1 MKELFANRK
10 FARVFVS
17 AAYAMGIC
25 LLSATQAR
33 PDLVS
38 SLYARGY
45 ALIPEPQQ
53 MKLSPDDFQ
62 ISGDWR
68 LERGPGVEAGSPAE
82 NALRAGLKQ
91 RHAFRLAEGGSGPA
105 IRLEIQAGS
114 ALIGKALDKD
124 REALARQAYKLKLA
138 KNGITLTAN
147 APAGLFYGA
156 ETLVQLVR
164 CGSAG
169 DGNWWLPEGEID
181 DWPDL
186 EYREVFWDEQNH
198 LDHLD
203 VLKEAI
209 RRAAYFKVNAFTLR
223 LNEHF
228 EYKSAPAL
236 VDPYAMSPAEL
247 QELTDFGRQ
256 YFVQVV
262 PYLDGPA
269 HVNFILQRDEF
280 AKLREFPNEA
290 FEMCS
295 TNPETYR
302 LLEGMFQDLI
312 DSTKGSTYFH
322 LSTDEAWFIGKAD
335 NDQCHEA
342 ERARQLGSPSKL
354 WVEYANKTAQYLK
367 GHDREVIFWGEDP
380 MQAEDIPLLEPWLIN
395 GEVYSRAYNRAFRAR
410 GIRQIIYTSS
420 LPDDP
425 LFPAYYILSPQE
437 EVRAD
442 EGTSERATQ
451 VFNEISYSMA
461 REQADV
467 MGAGVYAWG
476 DIGPH
481 PETYWLG
488 YAVGASAAWHPG
500 SPDPHQ
506 VAQSFYEIFY
516 GRGANLT
523 GRLYQLLSTQAQF
536 FRSSWDREPS
546 GQLPLMFGESYGI
559 GPFVPHLDTLPLPP
573 VPTADYLRLHRDWRQ
588 ENARRLELTGKFLGE
603 NDELESLLYQ
613 NIPAVEFN
621 RYNLEVYLSI
631 SRVCRQNLLMLKDL
645 EGISRDLETAQDES
659 AKLHYS
665 DAVDALDRALDT
677 AVSIRDER
685 NQALQDATATWY
697 QTWFPRV
704 REANGRKAARA
715 PQDFVE
721 TEPSDRTRR
730 AQVGLIY
737 LVDREFSLPL
747 GQWVADVQR
756 VRNGYAVSHH
766 LPARQATFDWQDA
779 ETLHSRTV
787 DREL

>member
-1 MKELFANRK
+1 
-10 FARVFVS
+10 
-17 AAYAMGIC
+17 
-25 LLSATQAR
+25 
-33 PDLVS
+33 
-38 SLYARGY
+38 
-45 ALIPEPQQ
+45 
-53 MKLSPDDFQ
+53 
-62 ISGDWR
+62 
-68 LERGPGVEAGSPAE
+68 
-82 NALRAGLKQ
+82 
-91 RHAFRLAEGGSGPA
+91 
-105 IRLEIQAGS
+105 
-114 ALIGKALDKD
+114 
-124 REALARQAYKLKLA
+124 
-138 KNGITLTAN
+138 
-147 APAGLFYGA
+147 
-156 ETLVQLVR
+156 
-164 CGSAG
+164 
-169 DGNWWLPEGEID
+169 
-181 DWPDL
+181 
-186 EYREVFWDEQNH
+186 
-198 LDHLD
+198 
-203 VLKEAI
+203 
-209 RRAAYFKVNAFTLR
+209 LR

-247 QELTDFGRQ
+247 QELTDFGRR

-280 AKLREFPNEA
+280 AKLRKFPNEA

-312 DSTKGSTYFH
+312 DSTKGSSYFH

-342 ERARQLGSPSKL
+342 GRARELGSPSKL
-354 WVEYANKTAQYLK
+354 WVEYANKTAQYLQ
-367 GHDREVIFWGEDP
+367 GHGRKAIFWGEDP
-380 MQAEDIPLLEPWLIN
+380 MQAEDIPLLEPGLIN

-410 GIRQIIYTSS
+410 GIRQILYTNS
-420 LPDDP
+420 LPDDA
-425 LFPAYYILSPQE
+425 LFPAYYTLSPQQ
-437 EVRAD
+437 EVRAG
-442 EGTSERATQ
+442 EGTSERGTQ

-476 DIGPH
+476 DMGPH

-506 VAQSFYEIFY
+506 VAQSFYKIFY
-516 GRGANLT
+516 GRGAERM

-536 FRSSWDREPS
+536 FSTSWDREPS

-573 VPTADYLRLHRDWRQ
+573 VPSADYLRLHRDWSQ

-613 NIPAVEFN
+613 NISAVEFN

-631 SRVCRQNLLMLKDL
+631 SRMCRQNLLMLNEL
-645 EGISRDLETAQDES
+645 EGISRDLGTAQDQA

-677 AVSIRDER
+677 ALSIRDER
-685 NQALQDATATWY
+685 NQALQNATATWY

-721 TEPSDRTRR
+721 TEPSDKSRR
-730 AQVGLIY
+730 AQIGLIY

-747 GQWVADVQR
+747 GQWVLAVQQ
-756 VRNGYAVSHH
+756 VRNRYAAEHH
-766 LPARQATFDWQDA
+766 LPARPGTFDWQDA
-779 ETLHSRTV
+779 ETLHSLTV